1 MKRKRDESLRL
12 CLNLRSYLRDR
23 SDVSEKVIR
32 SLDYDIVSS
41 SILRDWLERNGYE
54 SKRYEEESKEWL
66 LKDSLR
72 RSSGI
77 DASENKLYV
86 LKETMECAEK
96 DSCVCCMYKLIVSV
110 PRHLRKEYVPNKR
123 PEMCVRVVGS
133 RKRREKLVFS
143 EGAFGSQDNILIVGD
158 GDLSFSCSISNATR
172 RGAKITSTTYLTAE
186 ELLQV
191 YGSSV
196 IERRLKLLRSRH
208 VIVRNGVDATRLGMS
223 DCIFNNSS
231 RADGQN
237 SEMSKNQALLRQFFN
252 TVHRVLCPG
261 GEVRVTHKSK
271 PPYCDWNIIEQ
282 AASSELEFQ
291 GCLAFDR
298 VLYPGYTNR
307 KARSGSGSFPVHD
320 ARIFVG
326 KDIVM
331 A

>member
-77 DASENKLYV
+77 DASENKLYA

-223 DCIFNNSS
+223 DCMLQLFECKSLTQS
-231 RADGQN
+231 Q
-237 SEMSKNQALLRQFFN
+237 EKKKNTITQ
-252 TVHRVLCPG
+252 HR
-261 GEVRVTHKSK
+261 
-271 PPYCDWNIIEQ
+271 YI
-282 AASSELEFQ
+282 
-291 GCLAFDR
+291 
-298 VLYPGYTNR
+298 
-307 KARSGSGSFPVHD
+307 
-320 ARIFVG
+320 
-326 KDIVM
+326 
-331 A
+331 